1 MNTVTSTMG
10 WRGNRF
16 VRNLHTFTSSA
27 KARAVGLVFAT
38 DSLLFGS
45 WVSHIPYVK
54 DKLHLSDAEL
64 GMTLFGLPV
73 GLLLMNPMT
82 GWIVGKLGEARSCFV
97 AVLAL
102 CFSMLVPINAPNA
115 VVLTFGLI
123 MVGMCNAL
131 INVAMNTA
139 ATNVEREEKISIM
152 SACHGMWSLGGM
164 TGSGL
169 AGLAISFHIPPPAH
183 MLVSILFVVLITF
196 LIRPTL
202 VSIPGQIV
210 GSSGSSFVKPNLALM
225 IMILIGLAVSMGEGV
240 AFDWSAVYLRD
251 NAHATKQI
259 AALGFASFSLTM
271 TLGRFL
277 GDAII
282 PLIGSKR
289 ILLLGGL
296 VAASGLLLAILL
308 PFPATSLLGFAL
320 LGAGCSLGAPILY
333 AASMRIPGI
342 SPAAGLATFATYSF
356 VGFLAGPP
364 VIGFVSE
371 SYGLVYGLGLVAMM
385 LLVAAALSRKVTL
398 HE

>member
-1 MNTVTSTMG
+1 
-10 WRGNRF
+10 
-16 VRNLHTFTSSA
+16 
-27 KARAVGLVFAT
+27 
-38 DSLLFGS
+38 
-45 WVSHIPYVK
+45 
-54 DKLHLSDAEL
+54 
-64 GMTLFGLPV
+64 
-73 GLLLMNPMT
+73 
-82 GWIVGKLGEARSCFV
+82 
-97 AVLAL
+97 
-102 CFSMLVPINAPNA
+102 
-115 VVLTFGLI
+115 
-123 MVGMCNAL
+123 
-131 INVAMNTA
+131 
-139 ATNVEREEKISIM
+139 
-152 SACHGMWSLGGM
+152 
-164 TGSGL
+164 
-169 AGLAISFHIPPPAH
+169 

-225 IMILIGLAVSMGEGV
+225 IMILIGLAVAMGEGV

-308 PFPATSLLGFAL
+308 PFPTTSLLGFAL

-371 SYGLVYGLGLVAMM
+371 SYGLVYGLGLVALM